1 MKNRNFFLGL
11 FLSLIM
17 LSPIFVQAAGGAGG
31 EGGILPLTNL
41 ECGSVDSTF
50 GPVSAAYCN
59 QVAVNLLP
67 YCKSPRSEFNTLGT
81 SLCRVTASSCKGIDC
96 AGVSSLVQAA
106 QKEYNDKIK
115 ASGGGGGGGGVAE
128 ASTAKI
134 SNPMTT
140 ATSSPQAFIGK
151 IINAVMGIVGSLALL
166 MFILGGLIWMTSA
179 GSPEKVKKGRDI
191 VIWSVLGLV
200 VVFAS
205 YELVS
210 FLIKNVK

>member
-1 MKNRNFFLGL
+1 MKNKIFFLGL
-11 FLSLIM
+11 VLSLVII
-17 LSPIFVQAAGGAGG
+17 LFPTFARAFN
-31 EGGILPLTNL
+31 EGDILPLTNL

-67 YCKSPRSEFNTLGT
+67 YCKSPHSEFNTLGT

-96 AGVSSLVQAA
+96 AGVSSLVQAT

-115 ASGGGGGGGGVAE
+115 ASGGGGGGGVAE
-128 ASTAKI
+128 ASTASIK
-134 SNPMTT
+134 NPMTI
-140 ATSSPQAFIGK
+140 ASSPQVFIGK

-205 YELVS
+205 YGLVS